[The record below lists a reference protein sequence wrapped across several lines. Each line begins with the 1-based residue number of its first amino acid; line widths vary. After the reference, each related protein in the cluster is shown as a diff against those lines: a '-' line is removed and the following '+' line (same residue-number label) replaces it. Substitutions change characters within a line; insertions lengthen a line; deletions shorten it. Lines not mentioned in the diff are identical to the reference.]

1 MRYEMQVVKMAP
13 IWKTHL
19 GDQVPYDAQ
28 YHDKPR
34 VEIAS
39 FISEP
44 PALVLD
50 VGCGGGATA
59 NLIKQKFPG
68 AKVIGIELN
77 AQAADHARAYVD
89 EVICG
94 DLFEIEMPERLG
106 NAQIDLVL
114 LLDVLEHLFDPW
126 RALQRIRAWLTPD
139 TRVLASIPNVR
150 NLATLD
156 DLAAGRWR
164 YATNGVLDIT
174 HVRFF
179 TKESLRALFE
189 DTGYEVLDMQ
199 PLLQP
204 EMVERHVVSRRPG
217 QLMTRNLSIDFR
229 DLEDLEDLYA
239 LQYVIDARITTADP
253 PHADR
258 VAMVE

>member
-1 MRYEMQVVKMAP
+1 MAP

-19 GDQVPYDAQ
+19 GDQVPYDPQ

-59 NLIKQKFPG
+59 KLIKQKFPG
-68 AKVIGIELN
+68 ARIIGIELN
-77 AQAADHARAYVD
+77 PHAAEHARAYVD
-89 EVICG
+89 DVVCG
-94 DLFEIEMPERLG
+94 DLFEIEIPERLG
-106 NAQIDLVL
+106 NAQLDLVL

-126 RALQRIRAWLTPD
+126 RALQRIRSWLAPD

-164 YATNGVLDIT
+164 YAANGVLDIT

-179 TKESLRALFE
+179 TKESLRELFE

-204 EMVERHVVSRRPG
+204 EMLDRHVVSRRPG
-217 QLMTRNLSIDFR
+217 HLMTRNLSIGFR

-239 LQYVIDARITTADP
+239 LQYVIDARIAAGVSTGSG
-253 PHADR
+253 R
-258 VAMVE
+258 VVMAE